1 MCVLAH
7 RRLSQHQLANISLKP
22 TALSSSGR
30 YSVRV
35 LTRNTTSDRAKT
47 LAGLPH
53 VTLIEGSQDCI
64 EDLHRAFHGVYGAYV
79 NTDGFTIGEKNE
91 LFYGIRAYE
100 IARGEGVQH
109 YVYASTDYPL
119 KDTNW
124 NPKYRWGHNDAKGRV
139 ADFILSQGQEGMK
152 TSVLVTGPYMDM
164 LFDGMFVPEEQ
175 DDGTFVW
182 ANPSSESRSTI
193 ESPLLLTTCPL

>member
-1 MCVLAH
+1 M
-7 RRLSQHQLANISLKP
+7 
-22 TALSSSGR
+22 
-30 YSVRV
+30 
-35 LTRNTTSDRAKT
+35 
-47 LAGLPH
+47 
-53 VTLIEGSQDCI
+53 IEGSQDRI

-124 NPKYRWGHNDAKGRV
+124 NPKYRWGHNDAKGRA

-152 TSVLVTGPYMDM
+152 ASVLVTGPYMDM

-182 ANPSSESRSTI
+182 ANPSSESGSTI
-193 ESPLLLTTCPL
+193 KSPPLLITSPPRRGGKDPIDCAAGCRPIRDVDA